1 MTSSA
6 SIQPHPTVFLVI
18 DMPIGAYLHYCVQL
32 GNALVG
38 TGQCAVRLVA
48 LFEDRSNPTVP
59 DDERRLF
66 APGLEFQ
73 VLGPA
78 GGSRLRRY
86 RHPLRTG
93 GGTFAR
99 FAEQGRVSSICIRAR
114 GWPWFDTAL
123 LLAYRVLRIPVVRTV
138 HELTTAERVGAP
150 TAIEQALGA
159 VQLKLADVA
168 IVHDQEQRL
177 RLAPLLGTKDAA
189 VVPHG
194 NYLCFRSGAACE
206 ESVPDDSGA
215 PLRVLFMGVKRHKG
229 IEAFLEAMRRL
240 LAAGEAVTATII
252 GRVNTGDEDLL
263 DRIKELPN
271 VRLEAGYVP
280 NGEIERQY
288 RRHDIVA
295 LPYIKGTT
303 SGAVH
308 LAYAFERPVIAS
320 DLPCFRDLVVEGKTG
335 FVAAAGDAGALTEA
349 FRRAIAARSRL
360 PEMGTIG
367 FQAVSQPR
375 YSWERI
381 AGETLVV
388 YRQARARREGQAGQ
402 ASYQS
407 LGEDAASSPNS
418 DAAASRT
425 SVT

>member
-86 RHPLRTG
+86 RQFFTNWRRHLREIRRAGQGIVHLHTG
-93 GGTFAR
+93 T
-99 FAEQGRVSSICIRAR
+99 